1 MEAKVLKSS
10 LQSDTLTGYEFH
22 VSKINK
28 LKQMVDSGELAQ
40 SEYDTMI
47 QVAREQEIRNKGYC
61 FITFSHSDEA
71 RLLVLQN
78 RNCYVDGRKIQVD
91 LKLNLDHA
99 EMDVD
104 FFYNRLKNDERVTKE
119 VI

>member
-1 MEAKVLKSS
+1 
-10 LQSDTLTGYEFH
+10 
-22 VSKINK
+22 

-47 QVAREQEIRNKGYC
+47 QVAREQEMRNKGYC